1 MRVYEEF
8 HGDIRGKD
16 IGSELRRI
24 VFEVKKTKEKMFKI
38 LTGYGST
45 SGKSV
50 SKNAALKSLKRMK
63 SEGIING
70 YLPGEVKSQ
79 LLNETSPF
87 YDDKLKYAN
96 IIKNDKDYGNDGII
110 FIFL

>member
-16 IGSELRRI
+16 IGSELRKI
-24 VFEVKKTKEKMFKI
+24 VFEVKKTKDKMFKI

-50 SKNAALKSLKRMK
+50 SKNYALKSLKKMK

-70 YLPGEVKSQ
+70 YLPGKVKSQ
-79 LLNETSPF
+79 LLNETSQF
-87 YDDKLKYAN
+87 YEDKLKYGSV
-96 IIKNDKDYGNDGII
+96 IKNDKDYGNDGII

>member
-24 VFEVKKTKEKMFKI
+24 VFEVKKTKEKIFKI